1 MNSLTTSN
9 PLGRTWLNVLRRKR
23 LPQPPTRTGLAGRAL
38 VGRALVGRALVGRA
52 LAGLALPMSEAFVG
66 PALPMSQAFVGRAH
80 KLKALPERKPDP
92 EVQMPW
98 VTGCGRLAAPSV
110 ACPGAQDH
118 VQLR

>member
-23 LPQPPTRTGLAGRAL
+23 LPQPPTRTGLA
-38 VGRALVGRALVGRA
+38 GRALVGRA

-118 VQLR
+118 VQLHQQHQ